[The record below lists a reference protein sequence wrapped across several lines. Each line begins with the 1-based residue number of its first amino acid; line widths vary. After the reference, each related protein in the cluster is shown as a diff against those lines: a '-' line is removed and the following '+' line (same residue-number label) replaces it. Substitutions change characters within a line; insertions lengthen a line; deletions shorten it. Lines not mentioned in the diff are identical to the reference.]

1 MHEALHNYTGM
12 TDLQLQI
19 ALKSFGLAAGAS
31 SNNIT
36 ALMESKCVY

>member
-1 MHEALHNYTGM
+1 MRLFTTTSRM

-19 ALKSFGLAAGAS
+19 ALKSFGLAAGVS
-31 SNNIT
+31 SLNNIT